1 MDTETVIKMVGD
13 FFDLTAEDF
22 TPKQLAVITD
32 AATEIEERIIA
43 KYGRMTTFEKNVML
57 YGPMAAAVDY
67 ACGCAPLAEFTD
79 DDARLEGAMI
89 AGIYAGKTTA
99 QLAEEAGITLSKA
112 SNLLGSLAF

>member
-1 MDTETVIKMVGD
+1 MNTETVIKMVGD

-22 TPKQLAVITD
+22 TPKQLDVVTAT
-32 AATEIEERIIA
+32 ATEIEERLA
-43 KYGRMTTFEKNVML
+43 KHGKMTTFEKNVML

-67 ACGCAPLAEFTD
+67 ACGCARLAEFAD

-99 QLAEEAGITLSKA
+99 QLADEAGITLAKA
-112 SNLLGSLAF
+112 SNILGSLAF

>member
-1 MDTETVIKMVGD
+1 MNTETVIKMVGD

-32 AATEIEERIIA
+32 AATEIDERLA
-43 KYGRMTTFEKNVML
+43 KHGEMTTFEKNVML
-57 YGPMAAAVDY
+57 YGPMAAVVDY
-67 ACGCAPLAEFTD
+67 ATGCTPLAEFTY

-99 QLAEEAGITLSKA
+99 QLAEEAGVTRAKA
-112 SNLLGSLAF
+112 SRLLGSLDF

>member
-1 MDTETVIKMVGD
+1 MNTETVIKMVGD

-32 AATEIEERIIA
+32 AATEIEERLA
-43 KYGRMTTFEKNVML
+43 KYGKMTTFEKNIMMHGAMGAV
-57 YGPMAAAVDY
+57 VDY
-67 ACGCAPLAEFTD
+67 MCGCAPLAEFTD

-99 QLAEEAGITLSKA
+99 QLAEEAGVTLAKA
-112 SNLLGSLAF
+112 SSILGSLAF

>member
-1 MDTETVIKMVGD
+1 MNTETAVKMVGD

-22 TPKQLAVITD
+22 TPKQLDVVTA
-32 AATEIEERIIA
+32 AATEIEERLA
-43 KYGRMTTFEKNVML
+43 KHGEMTTFEKNVMMH
-57 YGPMAAAVDY
+57 GPMAAVVDY
-67 ACGCAPLAEFTD
+67 ATGYTPLAEFTY

-112 SNLLGSLAF
+112 SNILGSLAF